1 MYYTLGETEKANHL
15 VNELATNNY
24 QMLKYIHSLSPS
36 FANTASIRQEENMS
50 IGVIQMLLDVTT
62 KAGQRDLAMEI
73 KNKVESIFNPTLV
86 QPTRPKSYSSDTAP
100 KVEMK

>member
-1 MYYTLGETEKANHL
+1 
-15 VNELATNNY
+15 
-24 QMLKYIHSLSPS
+24 
-36 FANTASIRQEENMS
+36 
-50 IGVIQMLLDVTT
+50 MLLDVTT